1 MKTVKKRIFASKQA
15 SNKPWDDGAVYNCI
29 YLRKMPWACI
39 IFKIK
44 GLCGQRL
51 QALPNSGG
59 NIVELKQRN
68 YKVMTVFG
76 TRPEAIKMAP
86 VVKALE
92 KRDDVDSLVVV
103 TAQHREMLD
112 QVVKLFD
119 IVPDYDLDLMKH
131 GQTLAT
137 LTTGVLTGIDEIL
150 IKEKPN
156 LILVQGDTTTTFASA
171 LTAFYHKIPIG
182 HIEAGLRTGQKYSPW
197 PEEINRK
204 LTSGL
209 ADLHFAPTEVSRSN
223 LLREGIDPE
232 NIFVTGNTV
241 IDALLSTVKPEY
253 QFADI
258 DLNRILEAN
267 KDKRMILM
275 TTHRR
280 ENWGEPMRQIYQA
293 LETVLREFPDTYV
306 IFPMHKNPTVRKV
319 VTEVLGGNEK
329 VHLIE
334 PLDYEPFVNL
344 MAKAYLILSDSG
356 GIQEEAPSLGKP
368 VLVVRDTTERPEA
381 VDSGTVLLVG
391 TQYNKVV
398 ESIQQLL
405 TDQDAYEKMSQAT
418 NPYGDGRSSARITQI
433 IIEKF
438 SDQKIFSI

>member
-1 MKTVKKRIFASKQA
+1 
-15 SNKPWDDGAVYNCI
+15 
-29 YLRKMPWACI
+29 MPWACI

-59 NIVELKQRN
+59 NIVELKQRK

-223 LLREGIDPE
+223 LLREGVDPE

-253 QFADI
+253 QFGDI
-258 DLNRILEAN
+258 DLNWILEAN

-329 VHLIE
+329 VYLIE

-405 TDQDAYEKMSQAT
+405 TDQDAYGKMSQAT

-438 SDQKIFSI
+438 YDRKIFSI